1 MLILPAAGHNAI
13 VPLTICGERDRAVWP
28 PGDLAA
34 VNAAWSLLNRS
45 TSGSAGHPQ
54 YAGPSL

>member
-13 VPLTICGERDRAVWP
+13 VLRTIRGERDRAVWP

-34 VNAAWSLLNRS
+34 VNAA
-45 TSGSAGHPQ
+45 GSAGHPQ

>member
-13 VPLTICGERDRAVWP
+13 VLRAIRGERDRAVWP
-28 PGDLAA
+28 PGDLAT

-45 TSGSAGHPQ
+45 TSGSAEHLQ